1 VSRYDRYSPTAM
13 DILYAVQDIVRAEG
27 RRESR
32 LDDLSRAI
40 LISAIPDLLE
50 IASRNE
56 RSLDREKLKELYAR
70 LGERKD
76 DPDSG
81 PISLSGEFR
90 AVLDKAENMAGSDSV
105 KPSHIIHAAWNSIRG
120 DIAPYFGRPEPAG
133 NAKGKGIDGEEAADI
148 AHRRRVLVSNETED
162 GIPRPAAEIS
172 IAPENLRL
180 PELEQ
185 SPERVQAVEFL
196 SSLGRELTSQD
207 SHFEVF
213 GRDAEIESLA
223 SVLLKCYKPN
233 PLIIGDPGVGK
244 TAIVEGLAERIKA
257 GRVPPRLSSLR
268 IFELRLSDLAA
279 GTAVH
284 GAFEERLKGVIAAV
298 EANPDLVV
306 FFDEMHTLAQ
316 SYGNEP
322 SADILKPALSRG
334 KFRCIGAASVA
345 EYHKFIERDE
355 AFTRRFQTILVKE
368 PGKDELMDI
377 LRGARRRLEAHYGL
391 SVPDSALERAVGL
404 SARHLS
410 TRFFPDKALDVLD
423 RACSKAFYSGERELG
438 PSRLREAVTD
448 IANVRF
454 EGDSGDDTGTEGLA
468 DRIKRDVIG
477 QDEAIERV
485 CATLKICK
493 RHLDLRPERPD
504 GAFLFT
510 GPTGVGKTA
519 LAESIAK
526 RLSGRAD
533 ALFRIDMSEFAES
546 HTVSR
551 LLGAPPGYVGYGD
564 IALLAQAVEKNPSGV
579 LLLDEFE
586 KAHPQVHRL
595 FLQILD
601 SGRATDAFGKRLS
614 FSDMTIIA
622 TCNVNDDQ
630 RSTIGFQ
637 GPDRSA
643 APSLPL
649 AKLRQVFPPE
659 LLNRFDAL
667 IPFKPLSREDCL
679 SILKDI
685 LIKENNRHLS
695 AEYGFEIEYG
705 QELLDTLLAEGFS
718 PDSGARNLHRVFQ
731 QKVTLPLAAVIEKL
745 RDTRRVKAVF
755 EAGAISFIAE
765 KSG

>member
-32 LDDLSRAI
+32 LDDLARAI

-56 RSLDREKLKELYAR
+56 RSLDREKLKELYAQ

-133 NAKGKGIDGEEAADI
+133 TAKGKGTDGEEAADI
-148 AHRRRVLVSNETED
+148 AHRRRVLISNEAED
-162 GIPRPAAEIS
+162 GIPRPAALSGDPGVAAETA
-172 IAPENLRL
+172 IAPEDLRL

-185 SPERVQAVEFL
+185 SPERGQAVDFL
-196 SSLGRELTSQD
+196 SSVGRELTSPD
-207 SHFEVF
+207 FHFEVF

-368 PGKDELMDI
+368 PGKGELMDI

-391 SVPDSALERAVGL
+391 SIPDSALDRAVGL
-404 SARHLS
+404 STRHLS

-423 RACSKAFYSGERELG
+423 RACSKAFYAGERELG

-468 DRIKRDVIG
+468 DRIKRDVVG

-493 RHLDLRPERPD
+493 RHLGPS
-504 GAFLFT
+504 A
-510 GPTGVGKTA
+510 PTG
-519 LAESIAK
+519 
-526 RLSGRAD
+526 LSSSPARPASARRRWPNRSPNG
-533 ALFRIDMSEFAES
+533 
-546 HTVSR
+546 SR
-551 LLGAPPGYVGYGD
+551 
-564 IALLAQAVEKNPSGV
+564 
-579 LLLDEFE
+579 
-586 KAHPQVHRL
+586 
-595 FLQILD
+595 
-601 SGRATDAFGKRLS
+601 
-614 FSDMTIIA
+614 
-622 TCNVNDDQ
+622 
-630 RSTIGFQ
+630 
-637 GPDRSA
+637 A
-643 APSLPL
+643 APTRSSGSTCRNSPK
-649 AKLRQVFPPE
+649 AIPCRASWE
-659 LLNRFDAL
+659 LLPAT
-667 IPFKPLSREDCL
+667 
-679 SILKDI
+679 
-685 LIKENNRHLS
+685 S
-695 AEYGFEIEYG
+695 A
-705 QELLDTLLAEGFS
+705 T
-718 PDSGARNLHRVFQ
+718 
-731 QKVTLPLAAVIEKL
+731 
-745 RDTRRVKAVF
+745 
-755 EAGAISFIAE
+755 AI
-765 KSG
+765 